1 MELSER
7 KKRILKSI
15 IDAYITSGDPV
26 GSKYLTTQSEFTVS
40 SATIRNEMNELENMG
55 YLEQP
60 HTSSGRVPSPLGYRA
75 YVDGLM
81 ERYRLQLEEIALLD
95 ELMNFKLAEM
105 DNLMEEAG
113 RVLSNI
119 TDYTA
124 FTALT
129 RQGITAKRFEIVP
142 IDSEN
147 VLVVMICSDGNVK
160 TQMTALPTSHN
171 DLMLKSLADALNV
184 YLVGITAEK
193 ITLPI
198 IMAVENRTTGDSA
211 VVSAVL
217 KCIYAMMK
225 SDKEASVNFAGIPK
239 LLNYPEF
246 SDVRKTKEV
255 LELLDDKKSVLKTV
269 LDSEPGKTYIL
280 ISGEEHD
287 TVPSDTS
294 FVFRPITVDGE
305 SVGALGVIGPR
316 RMNYR
321 KVIASLE
328 YIADGLTDGTTRN
341 ETVDK

>member
-1 MELSER
+1 MELSDR

-15 IDAYITSGDPV
+15 IDAYISSGDPV
-26 GSKYLTTQSEFTVS
+26 GSKFLTTHSDFSVS
-40 SATIRNEMNELENMG
+40 SATIRNEMNELESMG

-60 HTSSGRVPSPLGYRA
+60 HTSAGRIPSPMGYRA

-81 ERYRLQLEEIALLD
+81 ERYRLQLEEMALLD
-95 ELMNFKLAEM
+95 ELMAFKKAEM
-105 DNLMEEAG
+105 DSLMEEAG
-113 RVLSNI
+113 KVLSHI

-124 FTALT
+124 FNAIT

-147 VLVVMICSDGNVK
+147 ILVVMICADGAVK
-160 TQMTALPTSHN
+160 TQMTQMPVSQTQES
-171 DLMLKSLADALNV
+171 LKRISEAINV
-184 YLVGITAEK
+184 YLVGITADK
-193 ITLPI
+193 ITLSV
-198 IMAVENRTTGDSA
+198 IMAIENRAMGDSA
-211 VVSAVL
+211 SVSAVL
-217 KCIYAMMK
+217 KCIYGMMK
-225 SDKEASVNFAGIPK
+225 SDKEAAVNFAGIPK

-246 SDVRKTKEV
+246 SDMRKTKEV

-287 TVPSDTS
+287 TIPSDTS

-328 YIADGLTDGTTRN
+328 YITDGLTDKVINNNR
-341 ETVDK
+341 E

>member
-1 MELSER
+1 MELSDR

-26 GSKYLTTQSEFTVS
+26 GSKFLTTHSDFTVS
-40 SATIRNEMNELENMG
+40 SATIRNEMNELETMG

-60 HTSSGRVPSPLGYRA
+60 HTSSGRVPSPMGYRA

-81 ERYRLQLEEIALLD
+81 ESYRLKLEEIALLD
-95 ELMNFKLAEM
+95 ELMRFKLAEM
-105 DNLMEEAG
+105 DSVMEEAG

-124 FTALT
+124 FTAIT

-142 IDSEN
+142 IDSDN
-147 VLVVMICSDGNVK
+147 VLIVMICTDGTVK
-160 TQMTALPTSHN
+160 TQMTLLPSPHTPEG
-171 DLMLKSLADALNV
+171 LKRLSEALNV
-184 YLVGITAEK
+184 YLVGITADK
-193 ITLPI
+193 ITLPV
-198 IMAVENRTTGDSA
+198 IMSVENRALGDSMT
-211 VVSAVL
+211 VSAVL
-217 KCIYAMMK
+217 KCIYSMMK
-225 SDKEASVNFAGIPK
+225 SDKEASVNFSGIPK

-246 SDVRKTKEV
+246 SDVQKTKEV
-255 LELLDDKKSVLKTV
+255 LQLLDDKKSVLKTV

-287 TVPSDTS
+287 AVPSDTS

-328 YIADGLTDGTTRN
+328 YIADGLNDN
-341 ETVDK
+341 VVKNNSE

>member
-1 MELSER
+1 MELSDR

-15 IDAYITSGDPV
+15 IDAYISSGDPV

-60 HTSSGRVPSPLGYRA
+60 HASAGRIPSPMGYRA
-75 YVDGLM
+75 YVDQLM
-81 ERYRLQLEEIALLD
+81 ERYRLQLEEIKLLD
-95 ELMNFKLAEM
+95 ELMTFKMAEM
-105 DNLMEEAG
+105 DSLMEEAG

-124 FTALT
+124 FTALNKV
-129 RQGITAKRFEIVP
+129 GVTAKRFEIVP
-142 IDSEN
+142 IDGEN
-147 VLVVMICSDGNVK
+147 VLVVMICNDGNVK
-160 TQMTALPTSHN
+160 TQMTALNYRGNAETLR
-171 DLMLKSLADALNV
+171 DLAEALNIYV
-184 YLVGITAEK
+184 TGITSDR
-193 ITLPI
+193 ITLSV
-198 IMAVENRTTGDSA
+198 IMAVEGRMGGASA
-211 VVSAVL
+211 LVAPVL
-217 KCIYAMMK
+217 KCIYGMMK
-225 SDKEASVNFAGIPK
+225 TDREATVNFAGIPK

-246 SDVRKTKEV
+246 TDVKKTKEV

-269 LDSEPGKTYIL
+269 LNSEPGKTYIL

-287 TVPSDTS
+287 TVPPDTS

-321 KVIASLE
+321 KVIANLE
-328 YIADGLTDGTTRN
+328 YLADGITDELG
-341 ETVDK
+341 EKKSE

>member
-1 MELSER
+1 MELSDR

-15 IDAYITSGDPV
+15 IDAYISSGDPV
-26 GSKYLTTQSEFTVS
+26 GSKFLTTHSDFTVS

-60 HTSSGRVPSPLGYRA
+60 HTSAGRIPSPMGYRA

-81 ERYRLQLEEIALLD
+81 ERYRLQLEEIKLLD
-95 ELMNFKLAEM
+95 ELMKFKMAEM
-105 DNLMEEAG
+105 DSLMEEAG

-124 FTALT
+124 FTAIS

-147 VLVVMICSDGNVK
+147 ILIVMICADGTVK
-160 TQMTALPTSHN
+160 TQMTALPVSFSTES
-171 DLMLKSLADALNV
+171 LKRLAEALNV
-184 YLVGITAEK
+184 YLVGITADK
-193 ITLPI
+193 INLSV
-198 IMAVENRTTGDSA
+198 IMAVEGRAGNDS
-211 VVSAVL
+211 VLVSSVL
-217 KCIYAMMK
+217 KCIYGMMK
-225 SDKEASVNFAGIPK
+225 ADKEATVNFAGIPK

-246 SDVRKTKEV
+246 SDVRKTREV

-287 TVPSDTS
+287 AVPEDTS
-294 FVFRPITVDGE
+294 FVFRPISVDGE

-321 KVIASLE
+321 KVIANLE
-328 YIADGLTDGTTRN
+328 YIADSLTDETLRN
-341 ETVDK
+341 NDE

>member
-15 IDAYITSGDPV
+15 IDAYISSGDPV
-26 GSKYLTTQSEFTVS
+26 GSKFLTTHSDFTVS
-40 SATIRNEMNELENMG
+40 SATIRNEMNELESMG

-60 HTSSGRVPSPLGYRA
+60 HTSAGRIPSPMGYRA

-95 ELMNFKLAEM
+95 ELKSFKLAEM
-105 DNLMEEAG
+105 DNMMEEASK
-113 RVLSNI
+113 VLSNI

-129 RQGITAKRFEIVP
+129 RQGVTAKRFEIVP

-147 VLVVMICSDGNVK
+147 VLVVMICADGTVK
-160 TQMTALPTSHN
+160 TQMTRLPVSYSTES
-171 DLMLKSLADALNV
+171 LKRLSDALNV
-184 YLVGITAEK
+184 YLVGITADK
-193 ITLPI
+193 ITLSV
-198 IMAVENRTTGDSA
+198 IMALESRVMGDSSL
-211 VVSAVL
+211 VSAVL
-217 KCIYAMMK
+217 KCIYGMMK
-225 SDKEASVNFAGIPK
+225 SEKDAAVNFAGIPK

-246 SDVRKTKEV
+246 TDVRKTKEV

-287 TVPSDTS
+287 TVPPDTS

-328 YIADGLTDGTTRN
+328 YIADGLNDDIKHSR
-341 ETVDK
+341 E

>member
-15 IDAYITSGDPV
+15 IDAYISSGDPV
-26 GSKYLTTQSEFTVS
+26 GSKFLTTHSDFSVS

-60 HTSSGRVPSPLGYRA
+60 HTSAGRIPSPRGYRA

-95 ELMNFKLAEM
+95 ELMSFKLAEM
-105 DNLMEEAG
+105 DSMMEEAG
-113 RVLSNI
+113 KVLSNI

-124 FTALT
+124 FTAIT

-147 VLVVMICSDGNVK
+147 ILVVMICTDGSVK
-160 TQMTALPTSHN
+160 TQMTQLPVSHN
-171 DLMLKSLADALNV
+171 AQGLKMLSDALNV
-184 YLVGITAEK
+184 YLVGITADK
-193 ITLPI
+193 ITLPV
-198 IMAVENRTTGDSA
+198 IMAVENRAMGDSA
-211 VVSAVL
+211 SVSAVL
-217 KCIYAMMK
+217 KCIYGMMK
-225 SDKEASVNFAGIPK
+225 SDKEAAVNFAGIPK

-246 SDVRKTKEV
+246 TDVNKTREV

-287 TVPSDTS
+287 AVPSDTS

-328 YIADGLTDGTTRN
+328 YITDGLTDKVINNNR
-341 ETVDK
+341 E

>member
-1 MELSER
+1 MELSDR

-26 GSKYLTTQSEFTVS
+26 GSKFLTTHSDFSVS

-60 HTSSGRVPSPLGYRA
+60 HTSAGRIPSPMGYRA

-81 ERYRLQLEEIALLD
+81 ERYRLQLEEMALLD
-95 ELMNFKLAEM
+95 ELMSFKRAEM
-105 DNLMEEAG
+105 DSLMEEAG
-113 RVLSNI
+113 KVLSNI

-124 FTALT
+124 FTALSH
-129 RQGITAKRFEIVP
+129 QGVTAKRFEIVP

-147 VLVVMICSDGNVK
+147 ILIVMICSDGNVK
-160 TQMTALPTSHN
+160 TQMAQLPTCHTPDS
-171 DLMLKSLADALNV
+171 LKRLSEALNV
-184 YLVGITAEK
+184 YLVGITADK
-193 ITLPI
+193 ITLSV
-198 IMAVENRTTGDSA
+198 IMAVENRASGDSA
-211 VVSAVL
+211 TVSAVL
-217 KCIYAMMK
+217 KCIYGMMK
-225 SDKEASVNFAGIPK
+225 TYKEAAVNFAGIPK

-246 SDVRKTKEV
+246 SDVRKTREV

-287 TVPSDTS
+287 AVPPDTS

-328 YIADGLTDGTTRN
+328 YITDGLTDGIKPK
-341 ETVDK
+341 EE

>member
-1 MELSER
+1 
-7 KKRILKSI
+7 
-15 IDAYITSGDPV
+15 
-26 GSKYLTTQSEFTVS
+26 
-40 SATIRNEMNELENMG
+40 MG

-60 HTSSGRVPSPLGYRA
+60 HTSAGRIPSPMGYRA

-81 ERYRLQLEEIALLD
+81 ERYRLQLEEMALLD
-95 ELMNFKLAEM
+95 ELMAFKKAEM
-105 DNLMEEAG
+105 DSLMEEAG
-113 RVLSNI
+113 KVLSHI

-124 FTALT
+124 FNAIT

-147 VLVVMICSDGNVK
+147 ILVVMICSDGSVK
-160 TQMTALPTSHN
+160 TQMAQMPMSQTQES
-171 DLMLKSLADALNV
+171 LKRISEAINV
-184 YLVGITAEK
+184 YLVGITAGK
-193 ITLPI
+193 ITLSV
-198 IMAVENRTTGDSA
+198 IMAIENRAMGDSA
-211 VVSAVL
+211 SVSAVL
-217 KCIYAMMK
+217 KCIYGMMK
-225 SDKEASVNFAGIPK
+225 SDKEAAVNFAGIPK

-246 SDVRKTKEV
+246 SDMRKTKEV

-269 LDSEPGKTYIL
+269 LNSEPGKTYIL

-287 TVPSDTS
+287 TIPSDTS

-328 YIADGLTDGTTRN
+328 YITDGLTDKVINNNR
-341 ETVDK
+341 E